1 MLKTSSGGQSGQSA
15 FAGLEKRL
23 AGSDPVDSAV
33 PGPVRKSVRF
43 MLGGALVTAVSS
55 LFSIFAVITVP
66 TLLNNG
72 KQPTS
77 SQITGYIVQTV
88 VLTFVFCGLWVLM
101 ARKNREGRSWARIV
115 ASVLFALSTIS
126 LYTAVDSLRSGDT
139 FTVYNVVS
147 LVLAIVEWLCG
158 LGAVALIWRAESGAY
173 FKSRSAVR

>member
-55 LFSIFAVITVP
+55 LFSIFAVIAVP

-115 ASVLFALSTIS
+115 ASVLFAFSTIS

-158 LGAVALIWRAESGAY
+158 LGAVALIWRAESGGY

>member
-15 FAGLEKRL
+15 LVGLEKRL
-23 AGSDPVDSAV
+23 AGSDPDDSAV
-33 PGPVRKSVRF
+33 PGPVRKSVRL
-43 MLGGALVTAVSS
+43 MLGGALVTTLSS
-55 LFSIFAVITVP
+55 LFSIFSIITVP

-126 LYTAVDSLRSGDT
+126 LYTSVDSLQSGDYLR
-139 FTVYNVVS
+139 VYNIVS

-158 LGAVALIWRAESGAY
+158 LGAIAFIWRAESGAY
-173 FKSRSAVR
+173 FKSRSAPR

>member
-15 FAGLEKRL
+15 LVGLEKRL
-23 AGSDPVDSAV
+23 TGSDPDDSVV
-33 PGPVRKSVRF
+33 PGPVRKSVRL
-43 MLGGALVTAVSS
+43 MLGGALVTALSS
-55 LFSIFAVITVP
+55 LFSIFSVIAIP

-115 ASVLFALSTIS
+115 ATVLFALSTIS
-126 LYTAVDSLRSGDT
+126 LYTAVDSLQSGDYLR
-139 FTVYNVVS
+139 VYNIVS
-147 LVLAIVEWLCG
+147 LVLAIVEWLLG
-158 LGAVALIWRAESGAY
+158 LGAIALIWRAESGAY
-173 FKSRSAVR
+173 FKSRSVPR